1 MENNPEEEAYI
12 DNYWRHIE
20 EEEAIDN
27 YWSAEAQR
35 LWSRD
40 RAASLIQNNWK
51 KIYNTRNNSI
61 NR

>member
-1 MENNPEEEAYI
+1 MENNHEERWTAM
-12 DNYWRHIE
+12 WRHYVE
-20 EEEAIDN
+20 EEETIDN
-27 YWSAEAQR
+27 YWSEEAQR
-35 LWSRD
+35 LWARD

>member
-1 MENNPEEEAYI
+1 MENNPEERWTAM
-12 DNYWRHIE
+12 WRHYVE

-27 YWSAEAQR
+27 YWSEEAQR
-35 LWSRD
+35 LWARD
-40 RAASLIQNNWK
+40 RSASIIQNNWR

>member
-1 MENNPEEEAYI
+1 MENNPEEILATM
-12 DNYWRHIE
+12 WRHYVE

-27 YWSAEAQR
+27 YWSEEAQR
-35 LWSRD
+35 LWARD
-40 RAASLIQNNWK
+40 RSASIIQNNWK